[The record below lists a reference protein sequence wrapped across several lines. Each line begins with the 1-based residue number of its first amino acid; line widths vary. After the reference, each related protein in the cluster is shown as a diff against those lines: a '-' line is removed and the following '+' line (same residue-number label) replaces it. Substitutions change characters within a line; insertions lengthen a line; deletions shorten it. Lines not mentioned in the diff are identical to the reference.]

1 MSGVNKVILM
11 GNVGQEPRIK
21 AFADGNSITEVS
33 LATSDTWKD
42 KATGEEKTSTEW
54 HSVVFKRRQ
63 AEIAA
68 KYVQKGSKLFVEGKL
83 KTRSWQKD
91 GVAHYKTEVEVTSFE
106 MLGGKGQSKQ
116 SESDDVA
123 PF

>member
-11 GNVGQEPRIK
+11 GNVGQEPKVR

-33 LATSDTWKD
+33 LATSDSWKD
-42 KATGEEKTSTEW
+42 KATGEEKTATEW
-54 HSVVFKRRQ
+54 HNVVFKRRQ

-68 KYVQKGSKLFVEGKL
+68 KYVQKGSKLFVEGRL

-106 MLGGKGQSKQ
+106 MLGGKQQ
-116 SESDDVA
+116 ATVSEDSET

>member
-11 GNVGQEPRIK
+11 GNVGQEPKVR

-33 LATSDTWKD
+33 LATSDSWKD
-42 KATGEEKTSTEW
+42 NATGEEKTATEW
-54 HSVVFKRRQ
+54 HNVVFKRRQ

-68 KYVQKGSKLFVEGKL
+68 KYVQKGSKLFVEGRL

-106 MLGGKGQSKQ
+106 MLGGKQQASVAGD
-116 SESDDVA
+116 SDF

>member
-11 GNVGQEPRIK
+11 GNVGQEPKVR

-33 LATSDTWKD
+33 LATSDSWKD
-42 KATGEEKTSTEW
+42 KATGEEKTATEW
-54 HSVVFKRRQ
+54 HNVVFKRRQ

-68 KYVQKGSKLFVEGKL
+68 KYVQKGSKLFVEGRL

-106 MLGGKGQSKQ
+106 MLGGKQQTSVSDD
-116 SESDDVA
+116 SES

>member
-11 GNVGQEPRIK
+11 GNVGQEPKVR

-33 LATSDTWKD
+33 LATSDSWKD
-42 KATGEEKTSTEW
+42 KTTGEEKTSTEW

-68 KYVQKGSKLFVEGKL
+68 KYVQKGSKLFVEGRL

-106 MLGGKGQSKQ
+106 MLGGKQQASV
-116 SESDDVA
+116 SEDSET

>member
-11 GNVGQEPRIK
+11 GNVGQEPKVR

-33 LATSDTWKD
+33 LATSDSWKD
-42 KATGEEKTSTEW
+42 KSTGEEKTATEW

-68 KYVQKGSKLFVEGKL
+68 KYVQKGSKLFVEGRL

-106 MLGGKGQSKQ
+106 MLGGKQQASV
-116 SESDDVA
+116 SDDRES

>member
-11 GNVGQEPRIK
+11 GNVGQEPKVR

-33 LATSDTWKD
+33 LATSDSWKD
-42 KATGEEKTSTEW
+42 KTTGEEKTSTEW

-68 KYVQKGSKLFVEGKL
+68 KYVKKGSKLFVEGRL

-106 MLGGKGQSKQ
+106 MLGGKQQASV
-116 SESDDVA
+116 SEDSET

>member
-11 GNVGQEPRIK
+11 GNVGQEPKVR

-33 LATSDTWKD
+33 LATSDSWKD
-42 KATGEEKTSTEW
+42 KATGEEKTATEW

-68 KYVQKGSKLFVEGKL
+68 KYVQKGSKLFVEGRL

-106 MLGGKGQSKQ
+106 MLGGKQQTRVSDD
-116 SESDDVA
+116 SES

>member
-1 MSGVNKVILM
+1 MAGVNKVILM
-11 GNVGQEPRIK
+11 GNVGQEPKVR

-33 LATSDTWKD
+33 LATSDSWKD
-42 KATGEEKTSTEW
+42 KTTGEEKTSTEW
-54 HSVVFKRRQ
+54 HNVVFKRRQ

-68 KYVQKGSKLFVEGKL
+68 KYVQKGSKLFIEGKL

-106 MLGGKGQSKQ
+106 MVGGKAQANVVS
-116 SESDDVA
+116 SDDA
-123 PF
+123 PPF